1 MSAAKQL
8 QLLVIMVQS
17 FLSRAALIF
26 LSTTLAVLTVACREE
41 KQTTA
46 DDGKQQHALNNE
58 SAATPPT
65 ITAPLVSPTS
75 STRQRSEIEP
85 SSFEQG
91 LDKATSA
98 FSISQSAQ
106 SIEDWNLVASQ
117 FQEAIALLEAVPVNS
132 PYFPNAQTKI
142 LEFQR
147 QLKYA
152 QKQATRPI
160 NPKVEAEPQRIVV
173 VAPQPSLTPKITL
186 IPQTLECGERN
197 LSQCPRQTPC
207 TGGGSLTRSERR
219 KLPIKLLLARKCP
232 SRETL
237 GELPPIAALP
247 PPDLNQPQVFVTP
260 IKRRVGGTPI
270 IEVIFNGNQQ
280 FEMILDTGASG
291 TVITQKMAD
300 ALGVMPVGKA
310 KANTASSKA
319 VEFPIGYVDSM
330 EVGGAR
336 VNQVA
341 VAIAGA
347 DLETGL
353 LGHDFFGDYDLTIK
367 RDVVEFR
374 PQSHLQVN
382 SVGTGKAVPNSNSRN
397 AQETRGSREQG
408 AGSRE

>member
-1 MSAAKQL
+1 
-8 QLLVIMVQS
+8 MVQS

-26 LSTTLAVLTVACREE
+26 LSTTLAVLAVACREQ

-46 DDGKQQHALNNE
+46 NDGKQQHALNNK
-58 SAATPPT
+58 SAAPPAT

-75 STRQRSEIEP
+75 STGQPSEIEP

-160 NPKVEAEPQRIVV
+160 NPKAEAEPKRIVAV
-173 VAPQPSLTPKITL
+173 VPQPSLAPKITL
-186 IPQTLECGERN
+186 RPQTLECGEKN
-197 LSQCPRQTPC
+197 LSQCPRQTLC
-207 TGGGSLTRSERR
+207 TLGSFTRSERR
-219 KLPIKLLLARKCP
+219 KLPLRLLLARKC
-232 SRETL
+232 SHRGALE
-237 GELPPIAALP
+237 ELPPITALP
-247 PPDLNQPQVFVTP
+247 PPDFNQPQVFVAP

-300 ALGVMPVGKA
+300 SLGVMPVGKA

-341 VAIAGA
+341 VAIAGS

-382 SVGTGKAVPNSNSRN
+382 SVGTGQAVPNSRN
-397 AQETRGSREQG
+397 PDSIEFPDS
-408 AGSRE
+408 SK